1 MASSQNPQFTN
12 PYFANALFYHEFD
25 STLVNFDMAELQ
37 AFKMFTQSDIFAP
50 SIATMTP
57 DGSFYTPIKNVQQ
70 VSAVIATVT
79 TNGSGLD
86 LTFTDP
92 TYTAFRLGQKV
103 NDNLLNEAQ
112 VTAISPGRVTIM
124 PFVNAAGTALNAVTS
139 GSQFKVNTTM
149 TAVGNVKATMFSVGT
164 TSLYDTKDTQID
176 YTEITRESLAI
187 ARMEKMNW
195 LAGTSPTGEE
205 VFYGYT
211 QNELD
216 TFNRILW
223 QISYKYMFGK
233 GAGGLLLP
241 DGVGAKTMSIRNRI
255 IQDSGNYQ
263 QSTTS
268 PITQNVFEQ
277 MIGQAISANPNYG
290 DTIYVMPGVRALQAI
305 GSFYPTQMAF
315 AAAQRDGNTMSISL
329 DTRNVYIAG
338 ANVKILTNFALLNS
352 AKIPDWNKDSVYIL
366 NMAPAMY
373 TSIDGS
379 VTKQGKMVQLIH
391 SSPDGNSTSSFI
403 RKETPGMTGSGLGNN
418 TGMGTIGQN
427 QVTAS
432 PIDGTTVEFLDH
444 SGIAMVGKGHGL
456 YEFQHA

>member
-50 SIATMTP
+50 SIPTMTP
-57 DGSFYTPIKNVQQ
+57 DGSFITPIKNVQQ
-70 VSAVIATVT
+70 VAGVINTVT

-86 LTFTDP
+86 ITFTDP
-92 TYTAFRLGQKV
+92 TLTTFRLGQKV
-103 NDNLLNEAQ
+103 NDSLLNEAQ
-112 VTAISPGRVTIM
+112 VTAVAPGRVTIM

-149 TAVGNVKATMFSVGT
+149 TAVGKVASTMFSVGT
-164 TSLYDTKDTQID
+164 TSLYDNKDTQTD

-216 TFNRILW
+216 TFNRMLW

-233 GAGGLLLP
+233 GSGGLLLP

-255 IQDSGNYQ
+255 IQDSANYQ

-268 PITQNVFEQ
+268 PITQTILEQ
-277 MIGQAISANPNYG
+277 MVVQAIGSNPNYG
-290 DTIYVMPGVRALQAI
+290 DTIHIFPGVRALQQI
-305 GSFYPTQMAF
+305 GTFYPTQMGY
-315 AAAQRDGNTMSISL
+315 AAGQRNGETMSVSL
-329 DTRNVYIAG
+329 DTREIFIAG
-338 ANVKILTNFALLNS
+338 ARVKVLLNFALLNS

-373 TSIDGS
+373 TNIDGS
-379 VTKQGKMVQLIH
+379 VSKSGKMVQLIH

-403 RKETPGMTGSGLGNN
+403 RKETPGMTGSGIGNN

-432 PIDGTTVEFLDH
+432 PVDGTTIEFLDH
-444 SGIAMVGKGHGL
+444 SGVAMVGKGHGL